1 MRHARRGHAP
11 LLVLS
16 PLFPIVA
23 AFARRIAG
31 RLRPM
36 PAVASLLLLALVA
49 CTQQREEPPP
59 PVEAPPAPESA
70 GPNSLFLTPATF
82 EQLPAWGE
90 DPMSAA
96 LPAFL
101 RSCQKLAA
109 LPPDTPLGANAFAGY
124 VHDWIPLCN
133 TAWGLTPRDDID
145 MRGFMSRWF
154 KPYLVSGAD
163 GPEGLFTGYF
173 EPELY
178 GSLEPRTP
186 FNVPLY
192 RKPDD
197 MVSVD
202 LGPFRSDLAGQSIV
216 GRIENNRFVPY
227 YSRAEIDQG
236 ALAGRGLELLWVDDP
251 IDAFFLEIQGSGI
264 VYLPDGKA
272 TRVGYA
278 GKNGRAYVAIGKVLV
293 EWGEMTLE
301 QVSLASIRAWLEAD
315 PDRAQ
320 AVMQQNPSYVFF
332 ERNDGEGPIGAQGT
346 VLTGGRSIAVDPQ
359 FIPFGV
365 PLYVDTFWPSGVDAG
380 LPMRRLMI
388 AQDTG
393 GAIRG
398 PVRGDIYWGR
408 GDIAE
413 QYAGN
418 MKAKGRYYILLP
430 LTVSGRGEAG
440 G

>member
-1 MRHARRGHAP
+1 
-11 LLVLS
+11 
-16 PLFPIVA
+16 
-23 AFARRIAG
+23 
-31 RLRPM
+31 M

-49 CTQQREEPPP
+49 CTPQREEPPP

-163 GPEGLFTGYF
+163 GPDGLFTGYF

-202 LGPFRSDLAGQSIV
+202 LGPFRSDLSGQSIV

-264 VYLPDGKA
+264 VYLPDGSA

-301 QVSLASIRAWLEAD
+301 QVSLADIE
-315 PDRAQ
+315 
-320 AVMQQNPSYVFF
+320 V
-332 ERNDGEGPIGAQGT
+332 
-346 VLTGGRSIAVDPQ
+346 
-359 FIPFGV
+359 
-365 PLYVDTFWPSGVDAG
+365 GVDG
-380 LPMRRLMI
+380 IVTDHGGQMRRRAVAHQVALLDQRL
-388 AQDTG
+388 AGPAGDRRG
-393 GAIRG
+393 GAARG
-398 PVRGDIYWGR
+398 QRRAGPHAAGDRRRGTAGR
-408 GDIAE
+408 E
-413 QYAGN
+413 RSAGPH
-418 MKAKGRYYILLP
+418 AAGHGP
-430 LTVSGRGEAG
+430 LRDHAPLNPGARQG
-440 G
+440 